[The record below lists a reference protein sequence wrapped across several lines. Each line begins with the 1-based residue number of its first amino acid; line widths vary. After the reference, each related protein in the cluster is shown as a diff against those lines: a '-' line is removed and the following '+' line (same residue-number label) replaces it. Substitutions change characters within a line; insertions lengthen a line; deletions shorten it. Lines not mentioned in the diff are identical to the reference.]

1 MHGAKP
7 FYAASVSYT
16 HLLFGAKMYVDIE
29 ILVDGTLTLKDAH
42 QIAETVHLSIEKEF
56 ENVKHCMVH
65 VNPQL

>member
-1 MHGAKP
+1 
-7 FYAASVSYT
+7 
-16 HLLFGAKMYVDIE
+16 MYVDIE